1 VRNGAG
7 FGLPPATF
15 AALCGSDGA
24 DVSPPPSYSNNCKGV
39 DEKMAICDKCKK
51 TPLEYREINPA
62 YQKGREV
69 ILCDE
74 CYEKV
79 LREYLQR
86 K

>member
-1 VRNGAG
+1 
-7 FGLPPATF
+7 
-15 AALCGSDGA
+15 
-24 DVSPPPSYSNNCKGV
+24 
-39 DEKMAICDKCKK
+39 MAICDKCKK

-69 ILCDE
+69 VLCDE